1 MQSVR
6 FLDSFLVKML
16 EEEGMVKWEN
26 YARGRRKRY
35 MIKKRG
41 CSRTEK
47 QFYRQEMAE
56 APKTEVP
63 ALDEVRFG
71 GCFI

>member
-1 MQSVR
+1 MKKWGEANVQSVR

-41 CSRTEK
+41 RSRTEK
-47 QFYRQEMAE
+47 QFLQAGNGRSAE
-56 APKTEVP
+56 NRGACP
-63 ALDEVRFG
+63 G
-71 GCFI
+71 

>member
-1 MQSVR
+1 MKKWGEANVQSVR

-26 YARGRRKRY
+26 YALERRKRY

-47 QFYRQEMAE
+47 QFLQAGNCRSAE
-56 APKTEVP
+56 NRGACP
-63 ALDEVRFG
+63 G
-71 GCFI
+71 